1 MNFSYCPQ
9 QIFGTFCRTTCICK
23 WCTYLKDFLNI
34 CVIPR
39 HPSHK
44 TSTRE
49 LPGCAEDNVDKVI
62 DKTPLQIENK
72 FYRKIEIPVECKSL
86 QWQRL
91 DTGRHKGDAKRG
103 SESSTSKDFQR

>member
-1 MNFSYCPQ
+1 M
-9 QIFGTFCRTTCICK
+9 
-23 WCTYLKDFLNI
+23 
-34 CVIPR
+34 
-39 HPSHK
+39 
-44 TSTRE
+44 
-49 LPGCAEDNVDKVI
+49 I

-91 DTGRHKGDAKRG
+91 DTERHKGDAKRG